1 MPDNDDQH
9 GPAEIKRRMEEVIKR
24 RKQTQSQ
31 PHQDF
36 SGKDGGKSHKA
47 PAPKARNFRHQG
59 R

>member
-1 MPDNDDQH
+1 VPDSNHQH
-9 GPAEIKRRMEEVIKR
+9 SPAEIKRRMEEVIKR
-24 RKQTQSQ
+24 RKQAQSQ

-36 SGKDGGKSHKA
+36 SGKDGGKPHKG